1 MIPMPPDLRDDVQY
15 LKGVGPTVAK
25 RLNRLGVFRVSD
37 LLYYFPRDYED
48 RRELRLLSSV
58 KEGERATFRFTV
70 IEHSKFF
77 YRGKNHPKLKVQDKS
92 GVAYLY
98 CFNRNFIT
106 NILKVGTTFYL
117 TGFYTKKYRVPAF
130 SQFDY
135 EIDGGDEELRI
146 VPIYRLTAGLTQK
159 TVRSLVERVLDTCA
173 FCISEDIPE
182 FVRSGYGI
190 DSKINLIREIHF
202 PGDPGS
208 LRRAKEHYSYE
219 EFFKYQVVCAL
230 AKNHHQLE
238 IKKRV
243 PFLGELKKIFIQS
256 LPFALTPAQQRV
268 LAEIEGDLALE
279 QPMNRLIQGDVG
291 SGKTVVALI
300 AALDVIE
307 RGGQVAFMAPTEILA
322 RQHLYTIN
330 DYYASLGS
338 NRPVNTAFISGS
350 VKGLARKQIVLD
362 LLKGNIDIACGTHAL
377 FSDDVDFRDLS
388 LVIIDEQQKFGVLQ
402 RGALRA
408 KGRYPDCIVM
418 SATPIPRTLS
428 MTLYGDLDI
437 SVIDEMPKGRE
448 AVETHIVKQAEISKV
463 YKTVREQ
470 IGEGRQVYF
479 IYPLIEEG
487 QTVDVKNAVD
497 AYDRLKKE
505 VFSDLHV
512 GLLHGRM
519 SDSQKDDVMKKFKDH
534 EYDIIVATTVVEV
547 GLHVPNATVMVIEQ
561 AERFGLSSIHQLR
574 GRIGRG
580 GQQSY
585 CFLVPD
591 RTTGREAW
599 NRLRILQSTQDGF
612 KIAEYD
618 LKLRGPGEIIGKRQS
633 GVPELIIGDLDIN
646 SRLIYRAQ
654 QDARK
659 FVEGEIGTEQ
669 ERESYLTQFMESEM
683 YKDAM
688 LYFGG

>member
-1 MIPMPPDLRDDVQY
+1 MPLDLSDNIQY

-25 RLNRLGVFRVSD
+25 KLERIGLLKIGD
-37 LLYYFPRDYED
+37 LLYYFPRSYED
-48 RRELRLLSSV
+48 RRELKLLSSAR
-58 KEGERATFRFTV
+58 EGERATFRFTV
-70 IEHSKFF
+70 VEHTTFF
-77 YRGKNHPKLKVQDKS
+77 YRGKTHPKLKVRDES
-92 GVAYLY
+92 GFAYLY

-106 NILKVGTTFYL
+106 NILKIGTSFFL
-117 TGFYTKKYRVPAF
+117 TGVYTRKYRVPSF

-135 EIDGGDEELRI
+135 ELDGDKVDLGI
-146 VPIYRLTAGLTQK
+146 VPIYRLTAGLNQK
-159 TVRSLVERVLDTCA
+159 MLRRLVESVLETH
-173 FCISEDIPE
+173 ISAVEEDIPE
-182 FVRSGYGI
+182 FIKKGYGI
-190 DSKINLIREIHF
+190 DTKGELIREIHF
-202 PGDPGS
+202 PKDQGS

-219 EFFKYQVVCAL
+219 EFFKYQIVCAL
-230 AKNHHQLE
+230 TKNHHQGA
-238 IKKRV
+238 KKQRI
-243 PFLGELKKIFIQS
+243 PLNGELKEVFFKS
-256 LPFALTPAQQRV
+256 LPFSLTAAQERV
-268 LAEIEGDLALE
+268 LGEIERDLQLE

-291 SGKTVVALI
+291 SGKTVVSLA
-300 AALDVIE
+300 AALDVVE

-322 RQHLYTIN
+322 KQHFYTIQN
-330 DYYASLGS
+330 YFVSLGS
-338 NRPVNTAFISGS
+338 KRPVNVEFISGS
-350 VKGLARKQIVLD
+350 VKGLTRKQIVLE

-377 FSDDVDFRDLS
+377 FSEDVDFSNLS

-408 KGRYPDCIVM
+408 KGKDPDCIVM

-448 AVETHIVKQAEISKV
+448 AVETHIVKQAEIKKV
-463 YKTVREQ
+463 YQTVKEQ

-487 QTVDVKNAVD
+487 QTNDVKNAVD
-497 AYDRLKKE
+497 AYERLKKE
-505 VFSDLHV
+505 VFGDLRI

-519 SDSQKDDVMKKFKDH
+519 SDSRKDDVMKMFRDQ
-534 EYDIIVATTVVEV
+534 EYDILVATTVVEV

-580 GQQSY
+580 GQHSY

-599 NRLRILQSTQDGF
+599 SRLRILKDTHDGF

-633 GVPELIIGDLDIN
+633 GVPQFIIGDLDIN
-646 SRLIYRAQ
+646 SKLIYRAQ
-654 QDARK
+654 KDARK
-659 FVEGEIGTEQ
+659 FVEGEIGTKQ
-669 ERESYLTQFMESEM
+669 ERENYLKQFMESEM
-683 YKDAM
+683 YRNAM

>member
-1 MIPMPPDLRDDVQY
+1 MPLDLWDNIQY

-25 RLNRLGVFRVSD
+25 KLERLGLLKIGD
-37 LLYYFPRDYED
+37 LLYYFPRSYED
-48 RRELRLLSSV
+48 RRELRLLGSV

-70 IEHSKFF
+70 VEHSTFF
-77 YRGKNHPKLKVQDKS
+77 YRGKTHPKLKVSDES

-106 NILKVGTTFYL
+106 NILKVGTKFFL
-117 TGFYTKKYRVPAF
+117 TGMYTRKYRVPAF

-135 EIDGGDEELRI
+135 EVDGEKEDLRI

-159 TVRSLVERVLDTCA
+159 TLRRLIERVLDTYLSDVA
-173 FCISEDIPE
+173 EDIPE
-182 FVRSGYGI
+182 FVKKGYGI
-190 DSKINLIREIHF
+190 DPKGTLVREIHF
-202 PGDPGS
+202 PSDPGS
-208 LRRAKEHYSYE
+208 LRRAKEHYTYE

-230 AKNHHQLE
+230 SRNHHQYA
-238 IKKRV
+238 KKQRA
-243 PFLGELKKIFIQS
+243 FFTGELKDAFVQS
-256 LPFALTPAQQRV
+256 LPFTMTAAQERV
-268 LAEIEGDLALE
+268 LEEIERDLLLE

-291 SGKTVVALI
+291 SGKTVVALT

-307 RGGQVAFMAPTEILA
+307 SGGQVAFMAPTEILA
-322 RQHLYTIN
+322 RQHFYTIQN
-330 DYYASLGS
+330 YYASLGS
-338 NRPVNTAFISGS
+338 KRPIQMEFISGS
-350 VKGLARKQIVLD
+350 VKGLARKEIVLG

-377 FSDDVDFRDLS
+377 FSEDVEFRNLS

-408 KGRYPDCIVM
+408 KGKDPDCIVM

-463 YKTVREQ
+463 YKTVKEQ
-470 IGEGRQVYF
+470 VGEGRQVYF

-487 QTVDVKNAVD
+487 LTNDVKNAVD
-497 AYDRLKKE
+497 AYERLKKE
-505 VFSDLHV
+505 VFSDLRI

-519 SDSQKDDVMKKFKDH
+519 SDSQKDDVMRMFRDR
-534 EYDIIVATTVVEV
+534 EYDILVATTVVEV

-580 GQQSY
+580 GQLSY

-591 RTTGREAW
+591 RATGREAW
-599 NRLRILQSTQDGF
+599 SRLRILKDTHDGF
-612 KIAEYD
+612 EIAEYD
-618 LKLRGPGEIIGKRQS
+618 LKLRGPGEFIGTRQS
-633 GVPELIIGDLDIN
+633 GVPQFIIGDLDIN
-646 SRLIYRAQ
+646 SKLIYRAQ
-654 QDARK
+654 KDARK

-669 ERESYLTQFMESEM
+669 ERNSYLEQFMKSEM
-683 YKDAM
+683 YRNAM